1 LLWSHARVRPFTALR
16 WLNTFNLQ
24 NKMKSKDYHA
34 LRDEF
39 LRKAV
44 ENKEIIKQ
52 SSQRNFGMYDVLPA
66 NIARTV
72 SEACD
77 EFFESRNIRYGSAW
91 FHDRIDRKKKIQQA
105 KDERTKNN

>member
-1 LLWSHARVRPFTALR
+1 MLSLP
-16 WLNTFNLQ
+16 NNLQ

-34 LRDEF
+34 LKDEF
-39 LRKAV
+39 LHKAV

-52 SSQRNFGMYDVLPA
+52 SSQGNFGMYDVMPV
-66 NIARTV
+66 NNARIV

-77 EFFESRNIRYGSAW
+77 NFFKSRNIRYGSAW
-91 FHDRIDRKKKIQQA
+91 FHDRLDRKKKIQQA